1 MWTMPK
7 SCISCQH
14 YKPTKWEDD
23 EHGQWRDFF
32 GRKKERQRT
41 PAGQCNKHRANV
53 FATELCASFLKE
65 PGIEVVEVEN
75 RPTAKEPRQE
85 SLI

>member
-1 MWTMPK
+1 MSESQYNRINRTRL
-7 SCISCQH
+7 IDL
-14 YKPTKWEDD
+14 PTL
-23 EHGQWRDFF
+23 
-32 GRKKERQRT
+32 